1 MRQKAGSTTRG
12 NARRPDRE
20 ARRPGRRMAE
30 TLELDGLTELRA
42 ALIEERQTIAASVRK
57 LRDARRQKGTFVL
70 GDGAAAGPRLVD
82 VQHQIDVVD
91 SIIATLTKV

>member
-1 MRQKAGSTTRG
+1 M
-12 NARRPDRE
+12 
-20 ARRPGRRMAE
+20 
-30 TLELDGLTELRA
+30 
-42 ALIEERQTIAASVRK
+42 RK